1 MAVPA
6 ADIRIVYRLVN
17 QLAPGFDL
25 DLFFEERFGYKH
37 GINNILAGVVPQI
50 IRKRAG
56 ITKSDFPLALILLA
70 CQRAAFFKIAAA
82 IVIRVKKFAIAAVGK
97 DHDFCL
103 IDAGDVF
110 ASAGI
115 HTDDI
120 SSVDKGRHLNF

>member
-37 GINNILAGVVPQI
+37 GINNILAGIVPQI

-56 ITKSDFPLALILLA
+56 ITKSDSPLAFILLA
-70 CQRAAFFKIAAA
+70 C
-82 IVIRVKKFAIAAVGK
+82 
-97 DHDFCL
+97 
-103 IDAGDVF
+103 
-110 ASAGI
+110 
-115 HTDDI
+115 
-120 SSVDKGRHLNF
+120 